1 LVPDTPIADRLGRP
15 VRGNK
20 QAYSYIEEKTML
32 ILGVLLLLAAVALG
46 VAAVGGG
53 SGTVNFDVLNNTI
66 ESTGAQAFLVGA
78 AAGVAAVVGLWLIR
92 RGSRGAYSR
101 RRELRQL
108 RRSQRDQRAA
118 DERAEREREQ
128 TDREQTDREQT
139 DREQTDREQTDRE
152 QTDRE
157 KAAHEEV

>member
-1 LVPDTPIADRLGRP
+1 
-15 VRGNK
+15 
-20 QAYSYIEEKTML
+20 ML

-46 VAAVGGG
+46 VAAIGGG
-53 SGTVNFDVLNNTI
+53 SDTINFDVLNNTI
-66 ESTGAQAFLVGA
+66 ELTGAQAVLVGA

-92 RGSRGAYSR
+92 GGSRGAYSR

-118 DERAEREREQ
+118 EERAERE
-128 TDREQTDREQT
+128 
-139 DREQTDREQTDRE
+139 REQTDREQTDRE

>member
-1 LVPDTPIADRLGRP
+1 
-15 VRGNK
+15 
-20 QAYSYIEEKTML
+20 ML

-46 VAAVGGG
+46 VAAIGGG
-53 SGTVNFDVLNNTI
+53 SDTINFDVLNNTI

-78 AAGVAAVVGLWLIR
+78 AAGVAAFVGLWLIR
-92 RGSRGAYSR
+92 GGSRGAYSR

-108 RRSQRDQRAA
+108 RRSQRDQRA
-118 DERAEREREQ
+118 DEEQ
-128 TDREQTDREQT
+128 I

>member
-1 LVPDTPIADRLGRP
+1 
-15 VRGNK
+15 
-20 QAYSYIEEKTML
+20 ML
-32 ILGVLLLLAAVALG
+32 ILGVLLLLAVVALG
-46 VAAVGGG
+46 VAAIGGG
-53 SGTVNFDVLNNTI
+53 SGTINFDVFNNTI
-66 ESTGAQAFLVGA
+66 ESTGAQVFLVGA

-92 RGSRGAYSR
+92 GGSRGAYSR

-118 DERAEREREQ
+118 EERAERE
-128 TDREQTDREQT
+128 REQT

>member
-1 LVPDTPIADRLGRP
+1 
-15 VRGNK
+15 
-20 QAYSYIEEKTML
+20 ML

-46 VAAVGGG
+46 VAAIGGG
-53 SGTVNFDVLNNTI
+53 SDTINFDVLNNTI

-92 RGSRGAYSR
+92 GGSRGAYSR

-118 DERAEREREQ
+118 E
-128 TDREQTDREQT
+128 
-139 DREQTDREQTDRE
+139 EQTDREQTDRE